1 MKKFI
6 LLLAVIVLLPMPVIA
21 QEMEK
26 PTGEEGAEKSYT
38 VKKGDTLWDISDEFL
53 KDPFKWPTVWDQN
66 NKQIANPHL
75 IYPGQVIIIRPAVEK
90 KVEEAVPPAAPA
102 AEKVEEVKE
111 APKVEEAPQA
121 KVEEKPQAEAPPAPP
136 VPQKIAFTYPGIE
149 TTGFIVPD
157 GFKYVGAIID
167 SKEDKVM
174 LSTGD
179 EIYIN
184 IGEDKGAKNGDRY
197 SIYEKAVPI
206 YHPVTKKLFGH
217 QLNIIGILEIEK
229 VHEKLSEGRI
239 TASYDT
245 ISKGDKIVTYEPM
258 PSEIEVEKGEPRIEG
273 LIIANRK
280 GSVDIAEG
288 DIVFMDMGKRAGL
301 EVGNTLVV
309 SLLERMTD
317 KKQLLPAEDV
327 GRVLVITTREDS
339 STALVIGSK
348 KPFRIGDKVRMEK

>member
-6 LLLAVIVLLPMPVIA
+6 LLLAVIILMPMPVIA
-21 QEMEK
+21 QETEK
-26 PTGEEGAEKSYT
+26 VTGDEGAESYT

-66 NKQIANPHL
+66 NEQIANPHL

-90 KVEEAVPPAAPA
+90 KVEEAVPAQPAV
-102 AEKVEEVKE
+102 EKVEVKE
-111 APKVEEAPQA
+111 APKVEAAPQA
-121 KVEEKPQAEAPPAPP
+121 LVEEKPQAEAPPAPP
-136 VPQKIAFTYPGIE
+136 VPQKITFIYPGIE
-149 TTGFIVPD
+149 TTGFIISD
-157 GFKYVGAIID
+157 GINYLGSIID

-174 LSTGD
+174 LSSGD
-179 EIYIN
+179 EIFIN
-184 IGEDKGAKNGDRY
+184 IGEDKGAKKGDRY

-206 YHPVTKKLFGH
+206 YHPVSKKLFGH

-245 ISKGDKIVTYEPM
+245 ISKGDKIVTYKPM
-258 PSEIEVEKGEPRIEG
+258 PYEIEVKKGEARIEG

-327 GRVLVITTREDS
+327 GRVLVITTTEDT

-348 KPFRIGDKVRMEK
+348 KPFRVGDKVRMEK

>member
-6 LLLAVIVLLPMPVIA
+6 LLLAVIILMPMPVTA
-21 QEMEK
+21 QETEK
-26 PTGEEGAEKSYT
+26 AKGEEGAEKTYT

-66 NKQIANPHL
+66 NEQIVNPHL
-75 IYPGQVIIIRPAVEK
+75 IYPGQVIIIRPAMEK
-90 KVEEAVPPAAPA
+90 KVEEAVPAQPA
-102 AEKVEEVKE
+102 AEKVEVKE
-111 APKVEEAPQA
+111 APKVEAAPQA

-136 VPQKIAFTYPGIE
+136 IPQKKTFGYPGIE

-184 IGEDKGAKNGDRY
+184 IGEDKGAKKGDRY

-206 YHPVTKKLFGH
+206 YHPVSKKLFGH

-258 PSEIEVEKGEPRIEG
+258 PSEIEVKKGEARIEG

-348 KPFRIGDKVRMEK
+348 KPFRVGDKVRMEK

>member
-6 LLLAVIVLLPMPVIA
+6 LLLAVIILMPMSVTA
-21 QEMEK
+21 QETEK
-26 PTGEEGAEKSYT
+26 ATGGEGAEKSYT

-66 NKQIANPHL
+66 NEQIVNPHL

-90 KVEEAVPPAAPA
+90 KVEEAVPAQPP
-102 AEKVEEVKE
+102 AEKIEE
-111 APKVEEAPQA
+111 APKVETAPQD
-121 KVEEKPQAEAPPAPP
+121 KVEEKPQAEVPPAL
-136 VPQKIAFTYPGIE
+136 PQKKTFIYPGIE

-157 GFKYVGAIID
+157 GFTYSGSIID

-174 LSTGD
+174 LSSGD

-184 IGEDKGAKNGDRY
+184 IGEDKGAKKGDRY
-197 SIYEKAVPI
+197 SIYGKAVPI
-206 YHPVTKKLFGH
+206 YHPVSKKLFGH

-258 PSEIEVEKGEPRIEG
+258 PSEIEVKKGEPRIEG

-327 GRVLVITTREDS
+327 GSVLVITTREDS

-348 KPFRIGDKVRMEK
+348 KPFRVGDKVRMEK